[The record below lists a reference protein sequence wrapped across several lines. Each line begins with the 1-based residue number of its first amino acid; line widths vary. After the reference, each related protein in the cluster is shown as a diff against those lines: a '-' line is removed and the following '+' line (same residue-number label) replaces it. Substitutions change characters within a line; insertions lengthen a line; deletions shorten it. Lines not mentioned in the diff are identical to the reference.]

1 MANWGSMRS
10 GHVSTATKSSVTNKE
25 SVIKWLDTN
34 ISILEKR
41 GNLDPVS
48 NKGVSEIRAWSMVSG
63 NDRVL
68 LLKCKNKKVY
78 QSQEEAEQRKSVFYD
93 NNDYK
98 SVLQQLKNI
107 RQVFDSVAETN
118 KVFKFWVR
126 VKSKE
131 DKSVS
136 VIQL

>member
-1 MANWGSMRS
+1 MANWGSKRA
-10 GHVSTATKSSVTNKE
+10 GHVSTTAKSSVTNKE

-34 ISILEKR
+34 IAILEKR
-41 GNLDPVS
+41 GNLDPVP
-48 NKGVSEIRAWSMVSG
+48 NKGVAEIRAWSMVSG

-98 SVLQQLKNI
+98 SVLQELKSM

-126 VKSKE
+126 IKNKD
-131 DKSVS
+131 DKSIS

>member
-48 NKGVSEIRAWSMVSG
+48 NKGVAEIRAWSMVSG

-78 QSQEEAEQRKSVFYD
+78 QSKEEAEQRKSVFYD